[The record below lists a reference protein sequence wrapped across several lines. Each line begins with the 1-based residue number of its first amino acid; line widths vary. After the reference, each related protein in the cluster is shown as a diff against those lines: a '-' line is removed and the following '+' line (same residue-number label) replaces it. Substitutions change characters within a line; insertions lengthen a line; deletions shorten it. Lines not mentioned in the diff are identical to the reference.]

1 MQRKFSSARFART
14 ATRFQVKQARLR
26 LQPLHHG
33 YKQDI
38 FEDHELGV
46 NERVFEEDHKSALI
60 KLGADKYLTLRIFTY
75 GKRYQESVVTKGQPS
90 DGHKLT
96 KSILFKNQ

>member
-1 MQRKFSSARFART
+1 MG
-14 ATRFQVKQARLR
+14 
-26 LQPLHHG
+26 HG
-33 YKQDI
+33 NFIMDTKQDI

-46 NERVFEEDHKSALI
+46 NESVFEEDHRSALI
-60 KLGADKYLTLRIFTY
+60 KLVADKYLTLRIFTY

-90 DGHKLT
+90 DRHKLT